1 MTRQRSFEPTL
12 TQAGRLITN
21 PDSNQRIALSA
32 LSSRQLAM
40 RAQGRSLPA
49 FTELVTRYERRLFNF
64 LLRRVPCAADAEDIV
79 QEAFVRAWQ
88 SIDRYDPTWE
98 FSTWLYTI
106 ARRLAANE
114 LAAARRRARLQPM
127 TGADAQSTDP
137 AQIVADR
144 ESQTNLWTIAQR
156 VLNPDQQSALWLRYA
171 EQMSVQD
178 IANILGRTRVS
189 VRVLMFRARKALAN
203 EMIQISGIRQ
213 SDRIKPA
220 SLPEPKLPTAR
231 VVGGLR

>member
-1 MTRQRSFEPTL
+1 MTN
-12 TQAGRLITN
+12 TN
-21 PDSNQRIALSA
+21 QGQFIALSA
-32 LSSRQLAM
+32 LSSRQLAL
-40 RAQGRSLPA
+40 RAQKQSLPA
-49 FTELVTRYERRLFNF
+49 FTELVTRYEQRLFNF

-114 LAAARRRARLQPM
+114 VASARRRARHQP
-127 TGADAQSTDP
+127 TTNAHAQSTDP
-137 AQIVADR
+137 LQIVADR

-156 VLNPDQQSALWLRYA
+156 VLNSDQQTALWLRYS

-178 IANILGRTRVS
+178 IANVLGRTRVS
-189 VRVLMFRARKALAN
+189 VRVLMFRARKALAD
-203 EMIQISGIRQ
+203 EMTQTSGISQ
-213 SDRIKPA
+213 SVRIKPH
-220 SLPEPKLPTAR
+220 SRPEPTLPTAR
-231 VVGGLR
+231 VAGGLR

>member
-1 MTRQRSFEPTL
+1 M
-12 TQAGRLITN
+12 
-21 PDSNQRIALSA
+21 
-32 LSSRQLAM
+32 SSRDVAR

-49 FTELVTRYERRLFNF
+49 FAELVTRYERRLFNF
-64 LLRRVPCAADAEDIV
+64 LLRRVPCAADAEDIA
-79 QEAFVRAWQ
+79 QEAFLRAWQ

-114 LAAARRRARLQPM
+114 LAAARRRARYQPA
-127 TGADAQSTDP
+127 TGAHAQSTDP

-156 VLNPDQQSALWLRYA
+156 VLNPDQQTALWLRYS

-178 IANILGRTRVS
+178 IAAILGRTSVS
-189 VRVLMFRARKALAN
+189 VRVLMFRARRAIAD
-203 EMIQISGIRQ
+203 EMTQTSGIRQ
-213 SDRIKPA
+213 PVRIKPD

>member
-1 MTRQRSFEPTL
+1 MTNASQ
-12 TQAGRLITN
+12 
-21 PDSNQRIALSA
+21 NQRIALSA
-32 LSSRQLAM
+32 LSSRQLAL
-40 RAQGRSLPA
+40 RAQSRSLPA

-79 QEAFVRAWQ
+79 QEAFVMAWQ

-114 LAAARRRARLQPM
+114 VAAAQRRARLQP
-127 TGADAQSTDP
+127 TIPAAARSTDP
-137 AQIVADR
+137 SQIAADR
-144 ESQTNLWTIAQR
+144 ESRSNLWTIAQR
-156 VLNPDQQSALWLRYA
+156 VLNGDQQTALWLRYA
-171 EQMSVQD
+171 ENMSVQD

-189 VRVLMFRARKALAN
+189 VRVLMFRARKAIADELT
-203 EMIQISGIRQ
+203 QTSGINQ
-213 SDRIKPA
+213 SARINPLA
-220 SLPEPKLPTAR
+220 LEEPKLPTAR